1 MSIPTTNVE
10 MCNLAF
16 DLLRHNERCTS
27 ISTPIND
34 SEALASRWYDLTRR
48 SVLRAFV
55 WNFARKRVILTPS
68 TTDPEFGYEN
78 AYNLPLDYLA
88 PCFIGEN
95 PTDTYEEDFL
105 IEKGKI
111 YMDNDDGDLY
121 LCYIADVT
129 DVARFD
135 ALFMDLFTVE
145 LALRFANSITG
156 INKSVKPLQEWKK
169 DLELKARMQNAR
181 ENPPRI
187 RQTSFL
193 IDARR
198 NAIRSTTTD
207 GRHLFT

>member
-1 MSIPTTNVE
+1 MAIPTTDVE

-27 ISTPIND
+27 ISAPVNE

-48 SVLRAFV
+48 SILRAFP
-55 WNFARKRVILTPS
+55 WNFARKRVTLTPS
-68 TTDPEFGYEN
+68 TTDPGFGYEN
-78 AYNLPLDYLA
+78 AYNLPLDYLGL
-88 PCFIGEN
+88 CFIGEN

-105 IEKGKI
+105 IENGKI
-111 YMDNDDGDLY
+111 FIDNDDGDLY

-129 DVARFD
+129 EVAKFD
-135 ALFMDLFTVE
+135 ALFMDLLTAE
-145 LALRFANSITG
+145 LAVRFANSITG
-156 INKSVKPLQEWKK
+156 LNKSLKPILDWKK
-169 DLELKARMQNAR
+169 ELEVRARTQNGR